1 MADKSNS
8 HKAQLH
14 NWYISEHEFFGKMRK
29 IAHGIVTGHKKL
41 EDSIYVH
48 SSEVKAI
55 HVDEEEEEMVITTG
69 NSVYHCPLSYWDFK
83 EQDEYPNAIPD
94 YEQLKEK
101 YNRAIEYPTIEPGKV
116 LLVLANFCKFY
127 FHSLYY
133 VPEDSESGEPVDYS
147 DWASIGVFDMGMNK
161 DIYRIVADGCGIELR
176 YFVRSQNIEFYH
188 MQLDDCPLYIE
199 NIGNAV
205 LYASTSAGIIRLDPG
220 DRKEVT
226 EENAE

>member
-1 MADKSNS
+1 M
-8 HKAQLH
+8 
-14 NWYISEHEFFGKMRK
+14 
-29 IAHGIVTGHKKL
+29 
-41 EDSIYVH
+41 
-48 SSEVKAI
+48 
-55 HVDEEEEEMVITTG
+55 
-69 NSVYHCPLSYWDFK
+69 
-83 EQDEYPNAIPD
+83 
-94 YEQLKEK
+94 
-101 YNRAIEYPTIEPGKV
+101 
-116 LLVLANFCKFY
+116 
-127 FHSLYY
+127 
-133 VPEDSESGEPVDYS
+133 PEDSESGEPVDYS